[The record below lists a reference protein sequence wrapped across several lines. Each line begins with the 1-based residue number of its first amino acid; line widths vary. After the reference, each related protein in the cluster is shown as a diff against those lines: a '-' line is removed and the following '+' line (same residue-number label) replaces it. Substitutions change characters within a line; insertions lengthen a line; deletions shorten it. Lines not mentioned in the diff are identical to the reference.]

1 MCSKVYSLLGKVQT
15 VKLTCHVIY
24 AFKILVFQIL
34 ATGTLMI
41 TADPRVS
48 VVSEGGRSLLSLARV
63 EPGDTG
69 EYVCQVNL

>member
-1 MCSKVYSLLGKVQT
+1 M
-15 VKLTCHVIY
+15 IY
-24 AFKILVFQIL
+24 AFKIPVFQIL

-48 VVSEGGRSLLSLARV
+48 VVSEGGRSLLSLAGV
-63 EPGDTG
+63 EPGDSG